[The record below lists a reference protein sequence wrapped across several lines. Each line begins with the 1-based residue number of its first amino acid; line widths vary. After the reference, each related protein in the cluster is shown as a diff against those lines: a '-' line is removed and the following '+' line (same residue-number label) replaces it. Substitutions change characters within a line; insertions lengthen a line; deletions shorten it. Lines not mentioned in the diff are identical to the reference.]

1 MRITM
6 RWTRSPSAARTQLNR
21 EEGRWRRGDIMQL
34 RGQRLCYESCR
45 VRKEI
50 MKQCLNDF
58 QAAGHVRIFQFDSFI
73 GSIFLIWCWNCVNRT
88 IWGRLTSLYCS
99 VVSTQGTGQHNI
111 LSYISQNYC
120 LNLRIVLLTSLIP
133 WCPVMGTQLSS
144 TVLPHSLVWSIDDWS
159 VSDAK
164 DEGKMRGPRRQLVLL
179 LTWPS
184 LASVSPSLQQQLFP
198 PPVSWRRST
207 WLASVFC
214 LFCFVDFFFP
224 F

>member
-1 MRITM
+1 M
-6 RWTRSPSAARTQLNR
+6 A
-21 EEGRWRRGDIMQL
+21 
-34 RGQRLCYESCR
+34 
-45 VRKEI
+45 
-50 MKQCLNDF
+50 
-58 QAAGHVRIFQFDSFI
+58 
-73 GSIFLIWCWNCVNRT
+73 
-88 IWGRLTSLYCS
+88 
-99 VVSTQGTGQHNI
+99 STQGTGQHNI

-120 LNLRIVLLTSLIP
+120 LVVLLTFRIP

-144 TVLPHSLVWSIDDWS
+144 TVLRHSLVCSIDDWS

-214 LFCFVDFFFP
+214 LFCFVEFFVHFKAEC
-224 F
+224 FVSHVFGKVDAK